1 MRGSER
7 EMKATR
13 FSWPFVL
20 PVAAFALT
28 IVVGTLILWWDQSQA
43 GAPVG
48 LVDALFIATSCVC
61 VTGLA
66 TIDPSIAFN
75 TLGQTTMIILMQLGG
90 LGIITYSSLFFY
102 LVTKRVSLTD
112 RLAVGGALLND
123 QSFHLGRFL
132 IRIIIMVFSLEAI
145 GLSALYLMEPDR
157 IGFFNAVFLAVS
169 SFCNAG
175 FAPWT
180 DNLMGFQQH
189 VGVNLVVMSLIV
201 LGGLGFAVLDEVRFI
216 LFQRF
221 KALFRGPGAVP
232 SAVPVLS
239 LPARLVLSTSLV
251 LVLGGALCFFLA
263 EYFINSEDFFD
274 PAQVILP
281 SFFQSVTCRTAG
293 FASVEIG
300 RLTDLTLI
308 LMIGLMFIGGSAG
321 SCAGGFKTGSFR
333 VILAFCRAALLGR
346 DQTVI
351 GNRAVCRDDLHKVF
365 VLLVFSLMVIIG
377 GIVVL
382 AITEGA
388 ADVHG
393 QTRFQILD
401 IGFEVVSAFATVG
414 LSTGLT
420 PELSSPGKLLV
431 SALMFIGRLGPIWL
445 ITMLRSFQEDVSYRL
460 PETFI
465 PTG

>member
-28 IVVGTLILWWDQSQA
+28 IVVGTLILWWDQSQS

-75 TLGQTTMIILMQLGG
+75 TIGQTTMIILMQLGG

-157 IGFFNAVFLAVS
+157 IGLFNAVFLAVS

-216 LFQRF
+216 LLQRF

-232 SAVPVLS
+232 SAAPILS

-333 VILAFCRAALLGR
+333 VLLAFCRAALLGR
-346 DQTVI
+346 DQAVI
-351 GNRAVCRDDLHKVF
+351 GNRAVCQADLHKVF

-465 PTG
+465 PIG